1 MPNTPANWYPDPMG
15 RHDLRFWD
23 GARWTEH
30 VSTSGETAIDHLDG
44 TQPVSIGIAPEK
56 IQQQVE
62 RGSARGARGA
72 AVSQPTGT
80 GGGTIFTEPILVVN
94 QKAKVFEVTNQ
105 YAVFDRTGN
114 QIASVTQVGQST
126 AKKALRIFTSLDQFL
141 THKLEIRDTDGQ
153 VQLLIIRPAKVFKST
168 VLVYDGT
175 GQEIGQIVQDNIFG
189 KVHFTIAAGGQTLGS
204 INAEN
209 WRAWNFRIDDAAGTE
224 VGRITKTFEG
234 IAKAMFTTADNYVVQ
249 IHAQLTQ
256 PFLSLVVAS
265 ALSVD
270 TALKQDTV
278 GIG

>member
-1 MPNTPANWYPDPMG
+1 MG
-15 RHDLRFWD
+15 RHELRFWD

-30 VSTSGETAIDHLDG
+30 VSTSGQAGIDHLDG
-44 TQPVSIGIAPEK
+44 TQPVSIGMAPEK

-62 RGSARGARGA
+62 RGSARGAQGA
-72 AVSQPTGT
+72 AVSQPTVA

-105 YAVFDRTGN
+105 YAVFDRTGT
-114 QIASVTQVGQST
+114 QIASVNQVGQST

-141 THKLEIRDTDGQ
+141 THKLEIRDIDGQ

-168 VLVYDGT
+168 VLVHDAT
-175 GQEIGQIVQDNIFG
+175 GQEIGRIVQDNIFG
-189 KVHFTIAAGGQTLGS
+189 KVHFTLQAGGETLGS

-209 WRAWNFRIDDAAGTE
+209 WRAWNFRIDDATGTE

-234 IAKAMFTTADNYVVQ
+234 IAKAMFTTADNYVVH
-249 IHAQLTQ
+249 IHAQLPQ

-265 ALSVD
+265 SLSVD

-278 GIG
+278 GLG